1 MIEIKI
7 NGDHVTMM
15 KRGTMKELSDNYLKL
30 LLAIIE
36 SFSSDC
42 HIQRG
47 DCLEFFYRSIREIY
61 EDDEGVTITEE

>member
-7 NGDHVTMM
+7 NGDNAII
-15 KRGTMKELSDNYLKL
+15 KKQGTMKELSNDYLKL

-36 SFSSDC
+36 SFSGDC
-42 HIQRG
+42 HIPRA

-61 EDDEGVTITEE
+61 EDAETIIKEGD